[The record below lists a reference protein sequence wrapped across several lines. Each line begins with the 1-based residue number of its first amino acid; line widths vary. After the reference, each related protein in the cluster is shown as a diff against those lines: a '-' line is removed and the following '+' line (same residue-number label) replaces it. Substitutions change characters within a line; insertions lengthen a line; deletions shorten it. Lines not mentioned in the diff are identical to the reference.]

1 MLTAPWIRGS
11 GSPAWMIF
19 VSKRCEGFAILM
31 PSVLLMPHFLVFCE
45 GFSLRPLPSLQHTRE
60 RGIHRS
66 DAENFEF
73 LFGPDKARES
83 EHQCSWRGG
92 GLQRRRSA
100 QSNLSSYF
108 SLRRC
113 GEFPF
118 GCGFAARCF

>member
-60 RGIHRS
+60 RGIHRR
-66 DAENFEF
+66 DAENFEC
-73 LFGPDKARES
+73 LS
-83 EHQCSWRGG
+83 CSVNNRTKNVKPNINAPEVEVGCKEGG
-92 GLQRRRSA
+92 V
-100 QSNLSSYF
+100 
-108 SLRRC
+108 
-113 GEFPF
+113 
-118 GCGFAARCF
+118 